1 MKNNKIFH
9 ERSSFNFLLVITLS
23 FLSSCTRSVLKFP
36 EESFDPDE
44 NYRKVEEKSLSDARA
59 DIQKA
64 SLSCKTGACT
74 DGVGLLVAVG
84 QVTPERYFLKDACT
98 VSIIKIIENNEK
110 QLYALTAGHCI
121 PKRLNPGSS
130 CAEDIAIRLARG
142 SVVKCE
148 SVVSVMD
155 PTESTNSDSNLAQFD
170 MALLKVKSDVE
181 VSTFDYSDKPL
192 KTTNPYQVRML
203 AIDPDQNWDTN
214 LKAELRETQCW
225 YMQGSYILP
234 KSTQPDSPLF
244 VTRECRLLPGNSGA
258 PLLDGGAVV
267 GIQSNFVRFKPKI
280 FLDGSVTIASSLYC
294 YDFNAKKMRCENTT
308 PLKFADEEGDF
319 YVPEYVKELQKQPR
333 DSLDATTVAALK
345 ILNDTKTKIFLPKE
359 SLKGFSEKTT
369 YQFMKGENSQYVRM
383 ALPACYYPQALKE
396 PKQSV
401 ESIVLVYGLKL
412 TERKKNPEQR
422 LKLSL
427 IHSSILLEYDIVSE
441 GSGKFKI
448 LTDLAPKDYF
458 EVTLPPC
465 T

>member
-1 MKNNKIFH
+1 MKNNEVFHGRFYMKYQIIFV
-9 ERSSFNFLLVITLS
+9 LLLLT
-23 FLSSCTRSVLKFP
+23 SCTRSVLKFP
-36 EESFDPDE
+36 EESYDPDE
-44 NYRKVEEKSLSDARA
+44 NYRKVEEKSLSEARA

-98 VSIIKIIENNEK
+98 VSIIKVVENNVKE
-110 QLYALTAGHCI
+110 LYAITAGHCI

-130 CAEDIAIRLARG
+130 CSEDITIRLARG

-155 PTESTNSDSNLAQFD
+155 PTESTNADPNMAQFD
-170 MALLKVKSDVE
+170 MALLKVKSE
-181 VSTFDYSDKPL
+181 VDISTFDYSDKPL

-203 AIDPDQNWDTN
+203 AVDPDQNWDTS

-234 KSTQPDSPLF
+234 KSTKPDAPLF

-267 GIQSNFVRFKPKI
+267 GIQSNFVPFKPKI

-294 YDFNAKKMRCENTT
+294 YDFIAKKMKCENMT
-308 PLKFADEEGDF
+308 PIKFADEEGDF
-319 YVPEYVKELQKQPR
+319 YIPDYVKELQKQSA
-333 DSLDATTVAALK
+333 DSLDVTSKAALK
-345 ILNDTKTKIFLPKE
+345 VLNDKQNKIFLPKE
-359 SLKGFSEKTT
+359 PLKGFSEKTT
-369 YQFMKGENSQYVRM
+369 FQYMKGENSQYVRM
-383 ALPACYYPQALKE
+383 ALPECYYPQALKE
-396 PKQSV
+396 PKQSA
-401 ESIVLVYGLKL
+401 EEIVLVYGLKL

-427 IHSSILLEYDIVSE
+427 IHSSILLEYDIEST
-441 GSGKFKI
+441 GAGNFKI
-448 LTDLAPKDYF
+448 LTDLAPKDCF
-458 EVTLPPC
+458 EVKIPPC
-465 T
+465 S